1 MTNGNDRPAIT
12 APPTPPALE
21 AASEQVH
28 LTSGVNPPPEVA
40 SGATP
45 ARPDQPT
52 PSHPTPSSPTP
63 SSPTPSS
70 PTPAS
75 PAPSHPTPA
84 RPTPACVRPST
95 PGPTAPV
102 PARPA
107 TDPTRWGRID
117 ADGTAHLNT
126 PEGDVVIGQWAA
138 GTVEEGMAFFG
149 RKFDDLMVE
158 ADLAR
163 TRLLDGRATPDQ
175 TVTAVEHL
183 RSALATPLFMGD
195 IAQLRSTCDE
205 LDALI
210 AAQREVTAQRKREA
224 REAARQA
231 REAIVAE
238 AESLAT
244 STRWKATGDRFA
256 ALLED
261 WKTAPRVD
269 RGTEQQLWKR
279 FSAARATF
287 DRTRRA
293 HFAEREGARKEAV
306 AAKEKLIKEAEALSG
321 STDWAGTTR
330 EYRRLMDL
338 WKAAGHAGKGAED
351 RLWERFRAAQDVFFA
366 ARDAANADRDA
377 EQKQNLQAKAAL
389 AAEAEALLPITDIN
403 AAKKELRRIGE
414 RWEAIG
420 HVPRNDKDRVEG
432 RLRKVEQAIRSMEQ
446 DAWKRSNP
454 ETRARASDTAVKFA
468 EAVAKAERERDE
480 ALARGDAAAAA
491 KADEKVTSTRAL
503 LSAVEGALSEFSR

>member
-63 SSPTPSS
+63 SSP
-70 PTPAS
+70 
-75 PAPSHPTPA
+75 APSHPTPA
-84 RPTPACVRPST
+84 RPTPASVRPST
-95 PGPTAPV
+95 PAPTAPA